1 MRRAAAALLGGA
13 LLLAAAGLL
22 LTRRGAAP
30 IEGGRGARIVLP
42 AAGSRERGE
51 LAHRD
56 DVATALREAAAA
68 APRGWAPPDSLRD
81 TAPDGALA
89 ADADGHLLINPELRR
104 FFDYWYSASGEEP
117 DARLRLR
124 MVAAIRA
131 QLDDPAEDEAL
142 ALLER
147 FVRYRQRG
155 RELFERADLRDDLAA
170 RANAVGDL
178 RRDVFGA
185 DDAAR
190 LFGDDDALVA
200 VALAERRIAAD
211 PSLSAEQRVAQR
223 AALEATLPERLRAV
237 RAEAMAPQR
246 LADEVAALRAQGA
259 SPAAIQALRA
269 SRVGEAAAERLA
281 ALDVQRAAWQ
291 QRVDTYRQARAAID
305 ADPALDAAQRSA
317 AVATL
322 RAEHFSGPEL
332 QRIEALD
339 SLEP

>member
-13 LLLAAAGLL
+13 LLLAVSGLL
-22 LTRRGAAP
+22 LRRDAAP
-30 IEGGRGARIVLP
+30 PPATSRPARVAAP
-42 AAGSRERGE
+42 AAETRARDR

-56 DVATALREAAAA
+56 DVATALRDAAAA

-89 ADADGHLLINPELRR
+89 ADADGHLLVTPELRR

-131 QLDDPAEDEAL
+131 QLDDPAESEAL

-147 FVRYRQRG
+147 FVAYRQRG
-155 RELFERADLRDDLAA
+155 RDLFERADLRDDLAA
-170 RANAVGDL
+170 RAQAVGDL
-178 RRDVFGA
+178 RRDVFGEA
-185 DDAAR
+185 DAAR
-190 LFGDDDALVA
+190 LFGDDDALLA

-211 PSLSAEQRVAQR
+211 PSLSDEQRAAQR

-237 RAEAMAPQR
+237 RAESMAPQR

-259 SPAAIQALRA
+259 SPDAIQARRA
-269 SRVGEAAAERLA
+269 ARVGEAAAERLA
-281 ALDVQRAAWQ
+281 ALDVQRAVWQ
-291 QRVDTYRQARAAID
+291 QRVDAYRQARAAID
-305 ADPALDAAQRSA
+305 ADPGLDAAQRTA
-317 AVATL
+317 AVAAL
-322 RAEHFSGPEL
+322 RSEHFSGPEL
-332 QRIEALD
+332 LRIEALD
-339 SLEP
+339 GIQP